1 MNVNL
6 LMRTHLPLMF
16 RVIVMSI
23 TSIRVIIVLLL
34 DRSIA
39 LTRDMFLH
47 IRCMI
52 SIPLHIPLH
61 LSLLRLLLSF
71 LLLIRLLLL
80 LLLLLIS
87 FLLLIIILLVL
98 LLMFGRGVL
107 QPKQALPE
115 GFERC
120 ITTQLES
127 D

>member
-1 MNVNL
+1 MNINL
-6 LMRTHLPLMF
+6 IMRTHLPLLF
-16 RVIVMSI
+16 RVIVRSI

-39 LTRDMFLH
+39 LTRDMFLP

-52 SIPLHIPLH
+52 SVPLHLPLH
-61 LSLLRLLLSF
+61 LSLPRLLLSF
-71 LLLIRLLLL
+71 LLLIRLL

-115 GFERC
+115 GFEGC

>member
-1 MNVNL
+1 MNINL
-6 LMRTHLPLMF
+6 IMRTHIPLLF

-39 LTRDMFLH
+39 LTRDMFLP

-52 SIPLHIPLH
+52 SVPLHLPLH
-61 LSLLRLLLSF
+61 LSLPRLLLSF
-71 LLLIRLLLL
+71 LLLIRLLL

-115 GFERC
+115 GFEGC

>member
-61 LSLLRLLLSF
+61 LSLPRLLLSF

-80 LLLLLIS
+80 LLIIS
-87 FLLLIIILLVL
+87 FLLLILILLVL

-115 GFERC
+115 GFEGC

>member
-1 MNVNL
+1 MNINL
-6 LMRTHLPLMF
+6 IMRTHLPLLF
-16 RVIVMSI
+16 RVIVMII

-39 LTRDMFLH
+39 LTRDMFLP

-52 SIPLHIPLH
+52 SVPLHLPLH
-61 LSLLRLLLSF
+61 LSLPRLLLSF

-80 LLLLLIS
+80 LLIIS
-87 FLLLIIILLVL
+87 FLLLILILLVL

-115 GFERC
+115 GFEGC